1 MNRVSHSRGKQ
12 TDTVQSVWAGG
23 KAACTPSCRFRHTL
37 ALHVKES
44 CLKETDFLWLT
55 ACSMRLPQPCPSF
68 TPADW
73 EVREAYPG
81 LENRLSLIP
90 AACQDSSKPQ
100 LPFLGK
106 KWEEARNHIPEGTFT
121 STRGNKKAWNSQ
133 KDSPPGYFGSPE
145 TERLEFRKRMR
156 SRYDSL
162 PPCPSHR
169 QVVPFSF
176 Q

>member
-1 MNRVSHSRGKQ
+1 MNRVSHSRGMQ

-55 ACSMRLPQPCPSF
+55 ACSMGLPQPCPTF

-73 EVREAYPG
+73 EAYPG

-106 KWEEARNHIPEGTFT
+106 KWKKQEIKYQKEHSLQQEAIKRPGTLKRT
-121 STRGNKKAWNSQ
+121 LLQATLEVQKLRDWNS
-133 KDSPPGYFGSPE
+133 GRG
-145 TERLEFRKRMR
+145 
-156 SRYDSL
+156 
-162 PPCPSHR
+162 
-169 QVVPFSF
+169 
-176 Q
+176 